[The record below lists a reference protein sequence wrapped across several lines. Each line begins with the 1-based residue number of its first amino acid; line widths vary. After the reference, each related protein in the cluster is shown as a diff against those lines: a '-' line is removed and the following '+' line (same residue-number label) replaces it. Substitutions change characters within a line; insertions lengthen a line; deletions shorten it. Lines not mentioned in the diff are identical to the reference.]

1 VPSGRVKVTRSGG
14 FAGIKRTGEVA
25 LGDDPRT
32 AEVESLLDRID
43 FAALGEHE
51 PQPDR
56 FVFTFTVD
64 NHEHVVGE
72 QDLTPALRQL
82 ADLLLRK

>member
-1 VPSGRVKVTRSGG
+1 VSKQSVTVTRSGG
-14 FAGIKRTGEVA
+14 FAGIRRSGEVV

-32 AEVESLLDRID
+32 PEVESLLGRID
-43 FAALGEHE
+43 FGGVGPHR

-64 NHEHVVGE
+64 GRDTVVGE
-72 QDLTPALRQL
+72 QDLTAELRQL
-82 ADLLLRK
+82 ADLVLP